1 MSKINLIK
9 ELTNE
14 LLRHCHLYYDL
25 DAPQISD
32 SEYDKLFDKL
42 KQLEDSENFWL
53 ANSPT
58 RKVQGEVLPYLNKV
72 RHSVP
77 MLSADKSTRI
87 EDVEKFINGKP
98 YIASYKLDGSTVVLK
113 YKDGKLIQG
122 LSRGS
127 GIDGEDITHTVKMIK
142 NLPTTIPYKKYLEI
156 RGEALIPWK
165 YYNEMNKNGDMG
177 HPRNVASGGL
187 RQLDANIAK
196 DRNIYFYAFTLVNWK
211 EIGINRKGN
220 SLSFLMDNGF
230 DIVPSVEVFP
240 ENNSVEEIITK
251 FLDRKSYGNP
261 TDGWVFEYDDLEYG
275 ESLGSTEHHD
285 RRLFALK
292 PERTDYTTKFT
303 GIEFKTCRSG
313 LVSLTA
319 TFDPVEIDNTMVSKA
334 TLHNVS
340 YYENLQLGIG
350 DEIVVA
356 KMNEIIPAVLGN
368 NTKSNTYKL
377 PTACPTCGHSLALR
391 TSDTGTKNLYCN
403 NPNCQAQLV
412 GKLTHFVSKH
422 AMNIQGVS
430 ESIIETLVD
439 NGYIECYSDIYNL
452 SEYKD
457 VLIAI
462 DGFGEKSYENLI
474 NSINTSKNTTLER
487 FIVAMGIPNIG
498 RSAAK
503 TIAKHF
509 KGDLNAFVRET
520 VNGFDYTALEDFGQV
535 AHDSIY
541 KWLMDFSKKDLIALS
556 QCLTFNTDEHQ
567 TQNIADNPFN
577 GKNVAVTGKLTQFTR
592 DTINAKLEGLG
603 AKPVSG
609 VTSKTDYLIN
619 NDSTSQSSKN
629 KKANELN
636 IPIITETQFLSMIGE

>member
-14 LLRHCHLYYDL
+14 LLYHCHLYYDL

-32 SEYDKLFDKL
+32 SEYDELFDKL

-58 RKVQGEVLPYLNKV
+58 RKVQGEVLPYLTKV

-77 MLSADKSTRI
+77 MLSADKSTNI

-98 YIASYKLDGSTVVLK
+98 YVASYKLDGSTVVLK
-113 YKDGKLIQG
+113 YQNGKLVQG

-177 HPRNVASGGL
+177 HPRNLASGGL

-211 EIGINRKGN
+211 EVGVNRKGN
-220 SLSFLMDNGF
+220 SLSFLIDNGF
-230 DIVPSVEVFP
+230 DVVPFVEVVSG
-240 ENNSVEEIITK
+240 NHSVEEIITK
-251 FLDRKSYGNP
+251 FLDRKSYQNP

-275 ESLGSTEHHD
+275 DSLGSTEHHD

-319 TFDPVEIDNTMVSKA
+319 TFDSIEIDNTIVSKA

-340 YYENLQLGIG
+340 YYEKLQLGIG

-356 KMNEIIPAVLGN
+356 KMNEIIPAVLNN

-377 PTACPTCGHSLALR
+377 PTVCPTCGHTLELR
-391 TSDTGTKNLYCN
+391 ESDTGTKNLYCN

-412 GKLTHFVSKH
+412 GKLTHYVGKH

-439 NGYIECYSDIYNL
+439 NGYVECYSDIYKL
-452 SEYKD
+452 EEYKD
-457 VLIAI
+457 KLITI

-474 NSINTSKNTTLER
+474 NSINKSRNTTLER

-503 TIAKHF
+503 IIAHHF

-520 VNGFDYTALEDFGQV
+520 ASGFDYTTLEDFGQV

-541 KWLMDFSKKDLIALS
+541 KWLMDFSKKDLVALS
-556 QCLTFNTDEHQ
+556 QYLIFNTDEYQ
-567 TQNIADNPFN
+567 QQNIADNPFN
-577 GKNVAVTGKLTQFTR
+577 GKNIAVTGKLNSFNR
-592 DTINAKLEGLG
+592 DSINAKLESLG
-603 AKPVSG
+603 AKPVSS

-619 NDSTSQSSKN
+619 NDATSQSSKN

-636 IPIITETQFLSMIGE
+636 IPIITEAQFLSMIGE

>member
-14 LLRHCHLYYDL
+14 LLYHCHLYYDL

-58 RKVQGEVLPYLNKV
+58 RKVQGEILPYLTKV

-77 MLSADKSTRI
+77 MLSADKSTNI

-113 YKDGKLIQG
+113 YQGGKLVQG

-156 RGEALIPWK
+156 RGEALIPWRH
-165 YYNEMNKNGDMG
+165 YNEMNKNGDMG
-177 HPRNVASGGL
+177 HPRNLASGGL

-211 EIGINRKGN
+211 EVGINRKGN
-220 SLSFLMDNGF
+220 SLSFLIDNGF
-230 DIVPSVEVFP
+230 DVVPSVEIIP
-240 ENNSVEEIITK
+240 KNNSVEEVITK
-251 FLDRKSYGNP
+251 YLDRKSYENP

-275 ESLGSTEHHD
+275 DSLGSTEHHD

-319 TFDPVEIDNTMVSKA
+319 TFDPIEIDNTIVSRA

-356 KMNEIIPAVLGN
+356 KMNEIIPAVLNN
-368 NTKSNTYKL
+368 NTQSNTYKL
-377 PTACPTCGHSLALR
+377 PTVCPTCGHTLELR
-391 TSDTGTKNLYCN
+391 TSDTGTKNLYCD
-403 NPNCQAQLV
+403 NPNCQARLV
-412 GKLTHFVSKH
+412 GKLTHFVNKH
-422 AMNIQGVS
+422 AMNIEGIS
-430 ESIIETLVD
+430 EAIIETLVG
-439 NGYIECYSDIYNL
+439 NGYIECYSDIYKL
-452 SEYKD
+452 EEYKD
-457 VLIAI
+457 ELITI
-462 DGFGEKSYENLI
+462 DGFGEKSYKNLI
-474 NSINTSKNTTLER
+474 NSINKSKNTTLER

-520 VNGFDYTALEDFGQV
+520 VGGFDYTALEDFGQV

-541 KWLMDFSKKDLIALS
+541 TWLMDFSKKDLVALS
-556 QCLTFNTDEHQ
+556 QVLIFSTDEYQ
-567 TQNIADNPFN
+567 ELNIANNPFN

-592 DTINAKLEGLG
+592 DSINAKLESIG

-619 NDSTSQSSKN
+619 NDATSQSSKN

-636 IPIITETQFLSMIGE
+636 IPIITEQEFLQMIGE

>member
-14 LLRHCHLYYDL
+14 LLYHCHLYYDL

-58 RKVQGEVLPYLNKV
+58 RKVQGEILPYLTKV

-77 MLSADKSTRI
+77 MLSANKSTNI

-98 YIASYKLDGSTVVLK
+98 CIASYKLDGSTVVLK
-113 YKDGKLIQG
+113 YQDGKLVQG

-156 RGEALIPWK
+156 RGEALIPWR
-165 YYNEMNKNGDMG
+165 YYNKMNKNGDMG
-177 HPRNVASGGL
+177 HPRNLASGGL

-211 EIGINRKGN
+211 GVGINRKGN
-220 SLSFLMDNGF
+220 SLSFLIDNGF
-230 DIVPSVEVFP
+230 DVVPSVEIIP
-240 ENNSVEEIITK
+240 KNNSVEEVITK
-251 FLDRKSYGNP
+251 YLDRKSYENP

-275 ESLGSTEHHD
+275 DSLGSTEHHD

-319 TFDPVEIDNTMVSKA
+319 TFDPIEIDNTIVSRA

-356 KMNEIIPAVLGN
+356 KMNEIIPAVLNN

-377 PTACPTCGHSLALR
+377 PTTCPTCGHILELR
-391 TSDTGTKNLYCN
+391 ESDTGTKNLYCN
-403 NPNCQAQLV
+403 NSNCQARLV

-439 NGYIECYSDIYNL
+439 NGYVECYSDIYKL
-452 SEYKD
+452 EEYKD
-457 VLIAI
+457 VLITI
-462 DGFGEKSYENLI
+462 DGFGEKSYNNLI
-474 NSINTSKNTTLER
+474 NSIDKSRNTTLER

-503 TIAKHF
+503 IIAKHF

-520 VNGFDYTALEDFGQV
+520 VSGFDYTTLEDFGQV

-541 KWLMDFSKKDLIALS
+541 KWLMDFSKKDLVALS
-556 QCLTFNTDEHQ
+556 QYLIFNTDEYQH
-567 TQNIADNPFN
+567 QNIADNPFN
-577 GKNVAVTGKLTQFTR
+577 GKNVAVTGKLNSFNR
-592 DTINAKLEGLG
+592 DSINAKLESLG

-619 NDSTSQSSKN
+619 NDATSQSSKN

-636 IPIITETQFLSMIGE
+636 IPIITEAQFLSMIGE

>member
-14 LLRHCHLYYDL
+14 LLHHCHLYYDL
-25 DAPQISD
+25 DDPQISD

-58 RKVQGEVLPYLNKV
+58 RKVQGGVLPYLNKV

-77 MLSADKSTRI
+77 MLSADKSTNI
-87 EDVEKFINGKP
+87 EDVEKFINGKS

-113 YKDGKLIQG
+113 YNDGKLIQG

-142 NLPTTIPYKKYLEI
+142 NLPTAIPYKKYLEI

-368 NTKSNTYKL
+368 NTKSNTYTL
-377 PTACPTCGHSLALR
+377 PKVCNVCGHTLELR

-403 NPNCQAQLV
+403 NSNCQARLV

-430 ESIIETLVD
+430 ESIIETLVN

-452 SEYKD
+452 EEYKD
-457 VLIAI
+457 VLINL

-474 NSINTSKNTTLER
+474 SSINKSRNTTLER

-503 TIAKHF
+503 TIARYF

-520 VNGFDYTALEDFGQV
+520 VNGFDYTTLEDFGQV
-535 AHDSIY
+535 AHDSVY

-556 QCLTFNTDEHQ
+556 QVLIFSTDEYQ
-567 TQNIADNPFN
+567 ELNIANNPFN

-592 DTINAKLEGLG
+592 DSINAKLESIG

-619 NDSTSQSSKN
+619 NDATSQSSKN

-636 IPIITETQFLSMIGE
+636 IPIITENEFLKMCGE

>member
-14 LLRHCHLYYDL
+14 LLYHCHLYYDL

-32 SEYDKLFDKL
+32 SEYDELFDKL

-58 RKVQGEVLPYLNKV
+58 RKVQGEVLPYLTKV

-77 MLSADKSTRI
+77 MLSADKSTNI

-98 YIASYKLDGSTVVLK
+98 YVASYKLDGSTVVLK
-113 YKDGKLIQG
+113 YQNGKLVQG

-156 RGEALIPWK
+156 RGEALIPWR

-177 HPRNVASGGL
+177 HPRNLASGGL

-211 EIGINRKGN
+211 EVGVNRKGN
-220 SLSFLMDNGF
+220 SLSFLIDNGF
-230 DIVPSVEVFP
+230 DVVPFVEVVSG
-240 ENNSVEEIITK
+240 NHSVEEIITK
-251 FLDRKSYGNP
+251 FLDRKLYQNP

-319 TFDPVEIDNTMVSKA
+319 TFDPIEIDNTIVSKA

-340 YYENLQLGIG
+340 YYEKLQLGIG

-356 KMNEIIPAVLGN
+356 KMNEIIPAVLNN
-368 NTKSNTYKL
+368 NTKSNTYQL
-377 PTACPTCGHSLALR
+377 PTVCPTCGHILELR
-391 TSDTGTKNLYCN
+391 TSETGTKNLYCN
-403 NPNCQAQLV
+403 NPNCQAQIV

-422 AMNIQGVS
+422 AMNIQGIS

-439 NGYIECYSDIYNL
+439 NGYVKCYSDIYRL
-452 SEYKD
+452 EEYRD
-457 VLIAI
+457 ELITI

-474 NSINTSKNTTLER
+474 NSINKSRNTTLER

-503 TIAKHF
+503 VIAKHF
-509 KGDLNAFVRET
+509 KGDLNAFIRET
-520 VNGFDYTALEDFGQV
+520 ASGFDYTILEDFGQV

-541 KWLMDFSKKDLIALS
+541 KWLMNFSKKDLVALS
-556 QCLTFNTDEHQ
+556 KYLTFNTDEYRG
-567 TQNIADNPFN
+567 QNIADNPFN
-577 GKNVAVTGKLTQFTR
+577 GKNIAVTGKLNSFNR
-592 DTINAKLEGLG
+592 DSINAKLESLG

-636 IPIITETQFLSMIGE
+636 IPIITEAEFLQMIGE

>member
-14 LLRHCHLYYDL
+14 LLYHCHLYYDL

-32 SEYDKLFDKL
+32 SEYDELFDKL

-58 RKVQGEVLPYLNKV
+58 RKVQGEVLPYLTKV

-77 MLSADKSTRI
+77 MLSADKSTNI

-98 YIASYKLDGSTVVLK
+98 YVASYKLDGSTVVLK
-113 YKDGKLIQG
+113 YQNGKLVQG

-177 HPRNVASGGL
+177 HPRNLASGGL

-211 EIGINRKGN
+211 EVGVNRKGN
-220 SLSFLMDNGF
+220 SLSFLIDNGF
-230 DIVPSVEVFP
+230 DVVPFVEVVSG
-240 ENNSVEEIITK
+240 NHSVEEIITK
-251 FLDRKSYGNP
+251 FLDRKSYQNP

-319 TFDPVEIDNTMVSKA
+319 TFDPIEIDNTIVSKA

-340 YYENLQLGIG
+340 YYEKLQLGIG

-356 KMNEIIPAVLGN
+356 KMNEIIPAVLN
-368 NTKSNTYKL
+368 NKTKSNTYKL
-377 PTACPTCGHSLALR
+377 PTTCPTCGHTLELR
-391 TSDTGTKNLYCN
+391 ESDTGTKNLYCN

-439 NGYIECYSDIYNL
+439 NGYVECYSDIYKL
-452 SEYKD
+452 EEYRNE
-457 VLIAI
+457 LITI

-474 NSINTSKNTTLER
+474 NSIDKSRNTTLER

-503 TIAKHF
+503 IIAKHF
-509 KGDLNAFVRET
+509 KGDLNAFIRET
-520 VNGFDYTALEDFGQV
+520 VSGFDYTTLEDFGQV

-541 KWLMDFSKKDLIALS
+541 KWLMDFSKKDLVALS
-556 QCLTFNTDEHQ
+556 QYLTFNTDEYQH
-567 TQNIADNPFN
+567 QNIADNPFN
-577 GKNVAVTGKLTQFTR
+577 GKNIAVTGKLNSFNR
-592 DTINAKLEGLG
+592 DSINAKLESLG

-619 NDSTSQSSKN
+619 NDATSQSSKN

-636 IPIITETQFLSMIGE
+636 IPIITEAQFLKMIGE

>member
-14 LLRHCHLYYDL
+14 LLYHCHLYYDL

-58 RKVQGEVLPYLNKV
+58 RKVQGEILPYLTKV

-77 MLSADKSTRI
+77 MLSADKSTNI
-87 EDVEKFINGKP
+87 EDVEKFINGKS

-113 YKDGKLIQG
+113 YQDGKLVQG

-127 GIDGEDITHTVKMIK
+127 GVDGEDITHTVKMIK

-177 HPRNVASGGL
+177 HPRNLASGGL

-211 EIGINRKGN
+211 EVGINRKGN
-220 SLSFLMDNGF
+220 SLSFLIDNGF
-230 DIVPSVEVFP
+230 DVVPSVGVMP
-240 ENNSVEEIITK
+240 KNNSVEEVITK
-251 FLDRKSYGNP
+251 YLDRKSYENP

-275 ESLGSTEHHD
+275 DSLGSTEHHD

-319 TFDPVEIDNTMVSKA
+319 TFDPIEIDNTIVSRA

-350 DEIVVA
+350 DEVVVA
-356 KMNEIIPAVLGN
+356 KMNEIIPAVLNN

-377 PTACPTCGHSLALR
+377 PTVCPACGHALELR

-403 NPNCQAQLV
+403 NSNCQARLV
-412 GKLTHFVSKH
+412 GKLTHFVSKY

-430 ESIIETLVD
+430 ESIVETLVD
-439 NGYIECYSDIYNL
+439 NGYVECYSDIYKL
-452 SEYKD
+452 EEYKD
-457 VLIAI
+457 TLITI

-474 NSINTSKNTTLER
+474 SSINKSRNTTLER

-503 TIAKHF
+503 TIARHF

-520 VNGFDYTALEDFGQV
+520 VNGFDYTTLEDFGQV
-535 AHDSIY
+535 AHDSVY
-541 KWLMDFSKKDLIALS
+541 KWLMDFSKKDLVALS
-556 QCLTFNTDEHQ
+556 QVLIFSTDEYQ
-567 TQNIADNPFN
+567 ELNIANNPFN

-592 DTINAKLEGLG
+592 DSINAKLESIG

-619 NDSTSQSSKN
+619 NDATSQSSKN

-636 IPIITETQFLSMIGE
+636 IPIITENEFLKMCGE

>member
-14 LLRHCHLYYDL
+14 LLYHCHLYYDL

-58 RKVQGEVLPYLNKV
+58 RKVQGEILPYLTKV

-77 MLSADKSTRI
+77 MLSADKSTNI
-87 EDVEKFINGKP
+87 EDVEKFVNGKP

-113 YKDGKLIQG
+113 YQDGKLVQG

-156 RGEALIPWK
+156 RGEALIPWR

-177 HPRNVASGGL
+177 HPRNLASGGL

-211 EIGINRKGN
+211 EVGINRKGN
-220 SLSFLMDNGF
+220 SLSFLIDNGF
-230 DIVPSVEVFP
+230 DVVPSVEVMP
-240 ENNSVEEIITK
+240 NNNSVEEVITK
-251 FLDRKSYGNP
+251 YLDRKSYENP

-275 ESLGSTEHHD
+275 DSLGSTEHHD

-319 TFDPVEIDNTMVSKA
+319 TFDPLEIDNTIVSRA

-356 KMNEIIPAVLGN
+356 KMNEIIPAVLNN

-377 PTACPTCGHSLALR
+377 PTVCPTCGHTLELR
-391 TSDTGTKNLYCN
+391 ESDTGTKNLYCN
-403 NPNCQAQLV
+403 NSNCQAQLV
-412 GKLTHFVSKH
+412 GKLTHFVGKH

-430 ESIIETLVD
+430 ESIIEILVD
-439 NGYIECYSDIYNL
+439 NGYVECYSDIYKL
-452 SEYKD
+452 EEYRD
-457 VLIAI
+457 ELITI

-474 NSINTSKNTTLER
+474 NSINKSRNTTLER

-509 KGDLNAFVRET
+509 KGNLNAFVRET
-520 VNGFDYTALEDFGQV
+520 VSGFDYTTLEDFGQV

-541 KWLMDFSKKDLIALS
+541 KWLMDFSKKDLVALS
-556 QCLTFNTDEHQ
+556 QYLTFNTDEYQH
-567 TQNIADNPFN
+567 QNITDNLFN

-592 DTINAKLEGLG
+592 DSINIKLESLG

-619 NDSTSQSSKN
+619 NDATSKSSKN

-636 IPIITETQFLSMIGE
+636 IPIITESEFLQMIGE

>member
-14 LLRHCHLYYDL
+14 LLHHCHLYYDL
-25 DAPQISD
+25 DDPQISD

-58 RKVQGEVLPYLNKV
+58 RKVQGGVLPYLNKV

-77 MLSADKSTRI
+77 MLSADKSTNI
-87 EDVEKFINGKP
+87 EDVEKFINGKS

-113 YKDGKLIQG
+113 YNDGKLIQG

-142 NLPTTIPYKKYLEI
+142 NLPTAIPYKKYLEI
-156 RGEALIPWK
+156 RGEALIPWE

-368 NTKSNTYKL
+368 NTKSNTYTL
-377 PTACPTCGHSLALR
+377 PKVCNVCGHTLELR

-403 NPNCQAQLV
+403 NLNCQARLV

-422 AMNIQGVS
+422 AMNIQGIS

-439 NGYIECYSDIYNL
+439 HGYIECYSDIYSL
-452 SEYKD
+452 EEYKD
-457 VLIAI
+457 VLIGI

-474 NSINTSKNTTLER
+474 KAIDKSRNTTLER

-503 TIAKHF
+503 TVAKHF
-509 KGDLNAFVRET
+509 RGDLSAFVRET
-520 VNGFDYTALEDFGQV
+520 VAGFDYTTLEDFGQV

-541 KWLMDFSKKDLIALS
+541 KWLMDFSKRDLIALS
-556 QCLTFNTDEHQ
+556 QALTFSTDEYQ
-567 TQNIADNPFN
+567 QINVNDSPFN
-577 GKNVAVTGKLTQFTR
+577 GKSVAVTGKLNLFTR
-592 DTINAKLEGLG
+592 DSINTKLESLG
-603 AKPVSG
+603 AKPASG

-619 NDSTSQSSKN
+619 NDPMSSSSKN

-636 IPIITETQFLSMIGE
+636 IPIITEAEFLTMIGE